1 MKNFFST
8 LKDTTIDIISRYL
21 HIIILFLFLPLG
33 YWSAYLFHRST
44 GINLIRADYGFLL
57 FLTYIW
63 YLLAYYFVLI
73 KIATSIKDRQI
84 RKKDKD

>member
-1 MKNFFST
+1 MKNFFNVI
-8 LKDTTIDIISRYL
+8 KETTIDIISGYL
-21 HIIILFLFLPLG
+21 HIIILFVFLPLG

-44 GINLIRADYGFLL
+44 GINLMCVDYGFLL

-73 KIATSIKDRQI
+73 KVATSIKDRQS
-84 RKKDKD
+84 RKKNNE